1 MKSSL
6 RKLFNESW
14 TEDKYKK
21 IYDDIVTKTGHLVP
35 FRIAETPVFLDDTLW
50 QKLVSA
56 TENLITQISDPAIL
70 SKCDKVFEYTSTR
83 VPNES
88 PHPKFIQFDFGICAN
103 EDGTL
108 QPKLIE
114 LQGFPSLY
122 YFQTVLAGIYKSLLK
137 GSVNLNFFADGIDE
151 EKYYNALDRII
162 LNGHNPKNVI
172 IMEVEPEKQNTYI
185 DLLCTS
191 QRLGIEILCISKIRR
206 NDRKLYYINNQGAEI
221 EIKRIYNRIIFD
233 ELDQRK
239 DLINEFDMLQEVDVE
254 WAGHPNWFFKLSK
267 FTMPYLHGE
276 AVPNTYFLNQVDYT
290 NLDLSQYVLKP
301 LFSFSGAGVEIDI
314 DIDMLNKV
322 AQKDHYI
329 LQEKVSYVPL
339 VEDVNGEL
347 SKFEVRMMVL
357 WPEGVDRPFIVN
369 NLIRLSKGKM
379 VGVKYNKDKIWVG
392 GSIGFRE

>member
-1 MKSSL
+1 MKSNL

-70 SKCDKVFEYTSTR
+70 SKCDRVFEYTSTR
-83 VPNES
+83 VPKES

-122 YFQTVLAGIYKSLLK
+122 YFQTVLAGIYKSLLP
-137 GSVNLNFFADGIDE
+137 GSENLKFFADGIDE
-151 EKYYNALDRII
+151 EKYYQALDRII
-162 LNGHNPKNVI
+162 LNGHDTKHVI

-191 QRLGIEILCISKIRR
+191 QRLGIEVLCISKIRR
-206 NDRKLYYINNQGAEI
+206 NNRKLYYINNQGAEV

-233 ELDQRK
+233 ELEKRK
-239 DLINEFDMLQEVDVE
+239 DLINEFDMLQDVDVE

-267 FTMPYLHGE
+267 FTMPYLKGDS
-276 AVPNTYFLNQVDYT
+276 VPKTYFLDQIDYT
-290 NLDLSQYVLKP
+290 GLDLSQYVLKP

-322 AQKDHYI
+322 VQKDHYI

-347 SKFEVRMMVL
+347 SKFEVRMMVV
-357 WPEGVDRPFIVN
+357 WPEEVDRPFIVN